1 MIMFTRTKLAIAAA
15 VLGVSLV
22 SATAFAGGSDAQGKE
37 HASFPMPAAQFKAK
51 VDARMQKARAHM
63 EERVSKLPANE
74 AQAERAR
81 FDQKVAAVNAEVA
94 KATADGTVTKEE
106 ARAVRAV
113 SPHGNRGECKGKEK
127 GKS

>member
-22 SATAFAGGSDAQGKE
+22 SATALAAGEGRGKE

-51 VDARMQKARAHM
+51 IDARMQKARAHM

-74 AQAERAR
+74 AQAQRAQ
-81 FDQKVAAVNAEVA
+81 FDQKIAAVNAEVA

-113 SPHGNRGECKGKEK
+113 APHGNRGECKG
-127 GKS
+127 GKA